1 MKTDTC
7 APESMTLF
15 EDYQIRRVYD
25 EETETWWFSV
35 IDIVQVLTQQAD
47 YQTARKYWNKL
58 KQRLSA
64 EGSQLVTNCH
74 QLKMTATDGKQ
85 RSTDVA
91 TAQSLLRLVQSIPS
105 PKAEPIKLWLAK
117 VGYQRMQEMA
127 DPAMSLDRARETW
140 QKHGR
145 SEKWIQQRMTGQ
157 ETRNKLTDYWSN
169 HDIKQGEEFAIL
181 TNIIH
186 QEWAAVSV
194 KDHKALKG
202 LKSQNLR
209 DHMSEAELI
218 FTALAELSTRQIA
231 ASENATGMDENSTAA
246 KMGGG
251 IAKKARKELEEKT
264 GKKVITSDNYLPPVS
279 KKLIKKARL
288 KKSARKRTSGDK
300 P

>member
-1 MKTDTC
+1 MKND
-7 APESMTLF
+7 MTLF

-25 EETETWWFSV
+25 EEAEIWWFSV
-35 IDIVQVLTQQAD
+35 IDIMQVLTQQAD

-58 KQRLSA
+58 KQRLTK
-64 EGSQLVTNCH
+64 EGSQSVTNCH
-74 QLKMTATDGKQ
+74 RLKLPAADGKNYL
-85 RSTDVA
+85 TDVA
-91 TAQSLLRLVQSIPS
+91 TAETLLRLVQSVPS

-117 VGYQRMQEMA
+117 VGYERMQEMA
-127 DPAMSLDRARETW
+127 DPSRSLDRARETW

-157 ETRNKLTDYWSN
+157 ETRNKLTDYWAD

-186 QEWAAVSV
+186 QEWADTSIKA
-194 KDHKALKG
+194 HKNLKG

-231 ASENATGMDENSTAA
+231 ETEEATGMDENKTAA
-246 KMGGG
+246 LAGGS
-251 IAKKARKELEEKT
+251 IAKNARKDLEAKT
-264 GKKVITSDNYLPPVS
+264 GKKVITSDNYLPPS
-279 KKLIKKARL
+279 KN
-288 KKSARKRTSGDK
+288 KRINKDDGDTE
-300 P
+300 